1 MLKPEC
7 RITVVAV
14 LLVLAAA
21 CGPAGPATTP
31 VPPAAALTPIRPTDA
46 APSPAATPTTIPS
59 TDTPIPATSTTA
71 PPTAVPS
78 PLTAPGGSAGLIAF
92 VSDRDR
98 NGEIYVMNADGSDP
112 RRLTCWS
119 QWDGY
124 PTWSPDGTQ
133 IAYYSYLSSKNWVI
147 KVIDVGGGEPRQ
159 LTDNGICD
167 GAPHWSPDGKR
178 IAYSSD
184 ADCAGDHREIYV
196 MNTDGS
202 EQQNLTRNPADDF
215 GSSWSP
221 DSQQLV
227 FTSDRDGNFE
237 IYVLDVTQAVQGLG
251 DPQRLTDNSAQDYMP
266 AWSRDGT
273 QIAFV
278 SNRDGNDEIY
288 LMDVDGG
295 SVRRLTDDGADD
307 WFPTWLPDGAQL
319 LFNSKRDG
327 GDLDIYVMN
336 RDGTNVRRLTDSP
349 GQDFNAVWQP
359 QPMEGSSASTWV
371 RLYEQDPQVAAQ
383 SALQT
388 GDGGFLLVGST
399 NYTHNDTARED
410 IWLCQTDAAG
420 EVLWQRTH
428 GGEAFDRA
436 QAIISA
442 ADGGF
447 VILAE
452 TESYGAGGRDIYVLK
467 VDEAGNEIWSQRMG
481 GPERERAG
489 DIQPVADGGYVVVGS
504 TSSYGSGTQD
514 LFLIRLDAEGQELW
528 SQAYGGEFI
537 EEGHAVH
544 QTLDGGFLVLGEVL
558 HGEGAYG
565 YQDPDIFLLRTDAAG
580 EETWSQV
587 WEEPGGQGG
596 FSLLPTSDGDYVI
609 AGILIPDGRPEQG
622 DVLLLKIDSQGNLL
636 WDRSI
641 VDASMID
648 YAADIIETA
657 GGNYVLTGMTAR
669 GRGGGILLL
678 ETAPDGTV
686 LWKRNLVE
694 ASGARAGLEVLQ
706 VSGGGYVIAGV
717 ASGPGRTFDAILIK
731 TDAEG
736 NTE

>member
-1 MLKPEC
+1 MLKDEY
-7 RITVVAV
+7 RITVAAV
-14 LLVLAAA
+14 LLLLAAA
-21 CGPAGPATTP
+21 CGPAGPTTTP
-31 VPPAAALTPIRPTDA
+31 VRPAAASTPILPTEA
-46 APSPAATPTTIPS
+46 APSPAATPTTVAS
-59 TDTPIPATSTTA
+59 TEVPVPATSTTA
-71 PPTAVPS
+71 PPTAA
-78 PLTAPGGSAGLIAF
+78 PLPLPAPGGSAGLIAF
-92 VSDRDR
+92 VSDRDG
-98 NGEIYVMNADGSDP
+98 NGEIYVMDADGSNI
-112 RRLTCWS
+112 RRLTRWRL
-119 QWDGY
+119 WDGY
-124 PTWSPDGTQ
+124 PTWSPDGSQ
-133 IAYYSYLSSKNWVI
+133 IAYYSYLSDKDWVI
-147 KVIDVGGGEPRQ
+147 KVINVDGGDPRQ

-167 GAPHWSPDGKR
+167 GAPHWSPEGSQ

-196 MNTDGS
+196 MNADGS
-202 EQQNLTRNPADDF
+202 EQQNLTRDPADDF

-221 DSQQLV
+221 DSQQIV
-227 FTSDRDGNFE
+227 FTSDRDGNLE
-237 IYVLDVTQAVQGLG
+237 IYVLDVARAEQRVG
-251 DPQRLTDNSAQDYMP
+251 DPQRLTDNLAQDYMP
-266 AWSRDGT
+266 AWSPDGT

-278 SNRDGNDEIY
+278 SHRDGNDEIY
-288 LMDVDGG
+288 LMDMDGG
-295 SVRRLTDDGADD
+295 NVQRLTNDNADD
-307 WFPTWLPDGAQL
+307 WFPTWSLDGTQL

-327 GDLDIYVMN
+327 GDLDVYVMN

-359 QPMEGSSASTWV
+359 RPVKGPSAGTWV

-383 SALQT
+383 GALQT
-388 GDGGFLLVGST
+388 GDNGFLLVGST

-420 EVLWQRTH
+420 EVLWQRTY
-428 GGEAFDRA
+428 GGDGFDRA
-436 QAIISA
+436 QAIIPA
-442 ADGGF
+442 GDGGY

-452 TESYGAGGRDIYVLK
+452 TESFGAGGRDIYVLQ
-467 VDEAGNEIWSQRMG
+467 VDEVGNEIWSHTMG

-514 LFLIRLDAEGQELW
+514 LFLIRLDPEGQELW
-528 SQAYGGEFI
+528 SQAFGGEFV
-537 EEGHAVH
+537 EEGHGVH

-558 HGEGAYG
+558 HGEGVYG
-565 YQDPDIFLLRTDAAG
+565 YQDPDILLLRTDAAG

-609 AGILIPDGRPEQG
+609 TGILVPDGRPDEG

-636 WDRSI
+636 WDGSL

-648 YAADIIETA
+648 YATDIIETA

-669 GRGGGILLL
+669 GRSGGILLL
-678 ETAPDGTV
+678 ETTPDGTV
-686 LWKRNLVE
+686 LWKRSLVQ
-694 ASGARAGLEVLQ
+694 ASSARAGLRVLEVP
-706 VSGGGYVIAGV
+706 SGGYVVAGV
-717 ASGPGRTFDAILIK
+717 AGGPGRTFDAILIK